1 MNPSTPMQIHFFTS
15 NLKNIMAKVSTY
27 LNFSGNTE
35 EAFNFYKSIFDSE
48 FMGEMMRYGDVPP
61 GQSDMQVPEQD
72 KNLVMH
78 VTLPIMGDHYL
89 MGTDITASMAYNV
102 TPGNNMYL
110 ALDPDTKEE
119 TDRLFKALSEGGK
132 VETEMQDMFWGDY
145 YGVCVDKFGIK
156 WMFNHTKK

>member
-1 MNPSTPMQIHFFTS
+1 
-15 NLKNIMAKVSTY
+15 MAKVSTY
-27 LNFSGNTE
+27 INFPGNTE
-35 EAFNFYKSIFDSE
+35 EAFNFYKSVFKSE

-61 GQSDMQVPEQD
+61 GQSDMQVPEKD

-89 MGTDITASMAYNV
+89 MGTDITESMGFSVKA
-102 TPGNNMYL
+102 GNQIYIT
-110 ALDPDTKEE
+110 LDPDTKEE

-145 YGVCVDKFGIK
+145 YGTCVDKFGIQ